1 MNELILQMII
11 NKMETIIKKKVKIEK
26 LDLTVRNEI
35 KKWSLKMY
43 NDFEKNKELE
53 IIKDNNLEDYEFE
66 NYFDNDYLLYL

>member
-1 MNELILQMII
+1 MKELILQMII

-26 LDLTVRNEI
+26 LDSLVRKEI
-35 KKWSLKMY
+35 EKWSLKMY

>member
-1 MNELILQMII
+1 
-11 NKMETIIKKKVKIEK
+11 METIIKKKVKIEK
-26 LDLTVRNEI
+26 LDSLVRKEI
-35 KKWSLKMY
+35 EKWSLKMY